1 MTPPVNNS
9 SKTELQQPLTG
20 SLPRQTTMLYIDLSV
35 FWFSLSALWSGLI
48 TLVMQNLVKQ
58 MAGDQK
64 DLVLGWALGVGAL
77 ISTVICMFV
86 GTMSDRSRWA
96 MGRRRPYIIVGTV
109 LSLPALM
116 WLAYVKSI
124 PMLMIDFCLIQLWTN
139 VATSP
144 YQAMVP
150 DMVPKDRQGLA
161 SAYIGASS
169 LVGQLVGFVVYGMY
183 LSRLPVAMG
192 IISAITALGMAYTV
206 WRLPEKSAKDNPLP
220 RIGIVETLIE
230 SFKANPREYP
240 DFMRLIASRFMI
252 NMGFYTATEFLS
264 YYVSDTLHAPNPDK
278 LAAIIMLIATVSG
291 LVGNFPA
298 GILSDKTSKKTVVYV
313 SNAVTAAAVLCFL
326 LTSSVN
332 VALAATF
339 VFGAGLGAFMAVD
352 WAFATN
358 LLPDRDEAK
367 YMGIW
372 HVAFTVP
379 QIVAPVIGGLVAFYC
394 NHRFGPGLGYRM
406 VMFIVLIYFGIG
418 TVMIRPIREKRA

>member
-1 MTPPVNNS
+1 MAPDKNDS
-9 SKTELQQPLTG
+9 STIELQQSPNGLF
-20 SLPRQTTMLYIDLSV
+20 PRQNAMLYINLSV

-48 TLVMQNLVKQ
+48 TLVMQNLIKQ

-64 DLVLGWALGVGAL
+64 DLVLGWALGIGAL
-77 ISTVICMFV
+77 ISTIVCMFV

-169 LVGQLVGFVVYGMY
+169 LVGQLAGFVVYGFY
-183 LSRLPVAMG
+183 LSKLPVAMA
-192 IISAITALGMAYTV
+192 IISGIMLLGMVHTV

-220 RIGIVETLIE
+220 RIGIIETLIE

-264 YYVSDTLHAPNPDK
+264 YYVSDTLHARNPDS
-278 LAAIIMLIATVSG
+278 LAAIIMIIATVSG
-291 LVGNFPA
+291 LIGNFPA

-326 LTSSVN
+326 LTSSVK
-332 VALAATF
+332 VALGATF
-339 VFGAGLGAFMAVD
+339 IFGAGLGAFMAVD

-358 LLPDRDEAK
+358 LLPDKDEAK

-379 QIVAPVIGGLVAFYC
+379 QVVAPFIGGLAAYYF

-406 VMFIVLIYFGIG
+406 VMFLVLVYFGIG
-418 TVMIRPIREKRA
+418 TLMIRPIRERKV